1 MNKQLGKK
9 IGAIGIVLTG
19 IMAIVF
25 GIICW
30 CYWDSYS
37 YYGDYVSYETY
48 GGDAY
53 TGIQNAA
60 ADTANNINDLI
71 SVIGYATSTLI
82 NYMGYLIFTIGVCY
96 LSLVLQKCLV
106 RFKKKQKLSK
116 IHKTSLM
123 YNNKK
128 YYKKQRSGKLR
139 CFSLFTFLTLS
150 VIRWGNRRK
159 ILFSFSWILQATE

>member
-1 MNKQLGKK
+1 MMFMTKMLDKNSDKLIAVIGGGPAGMMAAATAAELGADVTLFEKNKQLGKK

-82 NYMGYLIFTIGVCY
+82 NYMGYLIFTIGV
-96 LSLVLQKCLV
+96 LLFVVGIAKMFSAFQKET
-106 RFKKKQKLSK
+106 K
-116 IHKTSLM
+116 
-123 YNNKK
+123 
-128 YYKKQRSGKLR
+128 
-139 CFSLFTFLTLS
+139 
-150 VIRWGNRRK
+150 VIENTQN
-159 ILFSFSWILQATE
+159 ITNVQQ

>member
-30 CYWDSYS
+30 CYWESYS
-37 YYGDYVSYETY
+37 YYGDYVSYEKY

-82 NYMGYLIFTIGVCY
+82 NYMGYLIFTIGV
-96 LSLVLQKCLV
+96 LLFVV
-106 RFKKKQKLSK
+106 GIAK
-116 IHKTSLM
+116 I
-123 YNNKK
+123 
-128 YYKKQRSGKLR
+128 
-139 CFSLFTFLTLS
+139 FSAFPKETK
-150 VIRWGNRRK
+150 VIENTQN
-159 ILFSFSWILQATE
+159 ITNVQ